1 MESPDSYNYSE
12 ANAAANWLANHGL
25 NKNTIDRS
33 SCVVSDSPLGF
44 FLILYHDLIE
54 SIVPRLI

>member
-25 NKNTIDRS
+25 NKNTIDS

-44 FLILYHDLIE
+44 FFILYHDLIE